1 MAEVTA
7 ATLVDD
13 RYRVG
18 DRIGSGG
25 MADVY
30 RAEDTQ
36 LGRDVAIKL
45 LHRRFARDSAFVER
59 FRREASSAAG
69 LQHPHVVNV
78 FDRGEHDDTYYI
90 AMEYLGGR
98 TLKQVIAD
106 DAPLSQERTIDLGLQ
121 ILDAAGFA
129 HASGVVHR
137 DFKPHNVIVD
147 ENDDVK
153 VTDFGIARAGASEI
167 TETGSIL
174 GTAQYLSPEQAQGGG
189 TEAASDIYSIGVI
202 LYEMLTGR
210 LPFEGE
216 SAVAIAVKHLTEE
229 PPRIAE
235 FRPDVHP
242 ALEAAVMKALAKDPK
257 HRYRDAGEFAA
268 ALQSARAAIA
278 MGDDGQGTAVWA
290 PLTDVP
296 DEEEPKRRRR
306 LLWLLVPLLL
316 VAGLLYLLLLAGPPQ
331 VAVPDVVGETLGVA
345 EPELEDAG
353 FVVEKVRQND
363 QAPLNDVI
371 SQDPEPGTEIDEGS
385 TVTLVV
391 SEGPR
396 DVKVPDVLGLGE
408 DEALKKLEKAGLK
421 ANTDSQYSLE
431 VAAGLVI
438 STTPE
443 AGEEIPRGSAVDV
456 NVSAGPRP
464 VEVPDVVG
472 ESRDGAAATIEA
484 QGLVVAI
491 DEVQSSQP
499 ADTVIDQDPPA
510 GTTVDEG
517 SEVALTVST
526 GPAVEPEPKPAPEP
540 EPEPRPEPETATVP
554 GVVGSSRPD
563 ASAALRAAGFGVATS
578 YQTTDDESQ
587 DGIVLS
593 QSPAGGTEA
602 KPGATVRIV
611 VGDYQEP
618 EPPPEERGGGRG
630 GGDPGQRS
638 SGRRSP

>member
-1 MAEVTA
+1 MAEATA
-7 ATLVDD
+7 PTLIDE
-13 RYRVG
+13 RYRIG

-45 LHRRFARDSAFVER
+45 LHRRFARDQAFVER
-59 FRREASSAAG
+59 FRREASAAAG

-78 FDRGEHDDTYYI
+78 FDRGEHDGTYYI
-90 AMEYLGGR
+90 AMEHLGGR
-98 TLKQVIAD
+98 TLKQVISD
-106 DAPLSQERTIDLGLQ
+106 DAPLTQERTIDLGVQ

-129 HASGVVHR
+129 HSNGVVHR

-147 ENDDVK
+147 ANDDIK

-202 LYEMLTGR
+202 LYELLTGR

-216 SAVAIAVKHLTEE
+216 SAVAIAVKHLTEQ
-229 PPRIAE
+229 PPRVAD

-257 HRYRDAGEFAA
+257 QRYRDASEFAA

-278 MGDDGQGTAVWA
+278 MGEDGQGTAVWA
-290 PLTDVP
+290 PLVGAEG
-296 DEEEPKRRRR
+296 EEEPPRRRRR
-306 LLWLLVPLLL
+306 LLLLLLPLLL
-316 VAGLLYLLLLAGPPQ
+316 LAGALLYFLVLAGPPQ
-331 VAVPDVVGETLGVA
+331 VAVPDVVGDTLGVA
-345 EPELEDAG
+345 EPELENAG
-353 FVVEKVRQND
+353 FAVDKVRENNP
-363 QAPLNDVI
+363 APINDVI
-371 SQDPEPGTEIDEGS
+371 SQDPEPGVEADEGS

-396 DVKVPDVLGLGE
+396 DVGVPDVIGIAR
-408 DEALKKLEKAGLK
+408 DEAVKKLQRAGLE
-421 ANTDSQYSLE
+421 ANIDSQYSLE
-431 VAAGLVI
+431 IGEGLVI
-438 STTPE
+438 STSPE
-443 AGEEIPRGSAVDV
+443 ADVNIPRGSAVDV
-456 NVSAGPRP
+456 TVSAGPRP

-472 ESRDGAAATIEA
+472 ESRDGATATLEA
-484 QGLVVAI
+484 QGLLVAVE
-491 DEVQSSQP
+491 EVQSSQP
-499 ADTVIDQDPPA
+499 ADTVIDQEPAA

-526 GPAVEPEPKPAPEP
+526 GPPP
-540 EPEPRPEPETATVP
+540 EPEPRAPAPPEEPAPDEPETATVP
-554 GVVGSSRPD
+554 GVVGSSRAD
-563 ASAALRAAGFGVATS
+563 ASAAIRGAGLGVATS
-578 YQTTDDESQ
+578 YQTTEDEGE
-587 DGIVLS
+587 DGVVLS
-593 QSPAGGTEA
+593 QSPAGGTQA
-602 KPGATVRIV
+602 RPGATVRIV

-618 EPPPEERGGGRG
+618 PPEEEEGAGAGVRQPGR
-630 GGDPGQRS
+630 
-638 SGRRSP
+638 